1 MVAMT
6 APFRLRPPVPL
17 GDGRQFDPLEGAWW
31 LTAFFTIW
39 LWFDR

>member
-1 MVAMT
+1 MT
-6 APFRLRPPVPL
+6 PAPEQH

-39 LWFDR
+39 LWLDDRRWRC